1 MINISIG
8 SNDDWSALLAAIVAA
23 WAAAVAPGCR
33 LTKTW
38 ILFVL
43 LLLVFVLVAAA
54 ANILALASSLR
65 RLFWTVNLNSNG
77 FFILVLRI
85 LGLYNIFT
93 KLKHPMFGLNPLLLQ
108 DQIPTLVNELK
119 LLIKK

>member
-8 SNDDWSALLAAIVAA
+8 SNDDWSALLAAIAAA
-23 WAAAVAPGCR
+23 WAAAVAPGCK
-33 LTKTW
+33 LTKSW
-38 ILFVL
+38 ILLVLLLL

-77 FFILVLRI
+77 SIAPIKPFIKI
-85 LGLYNIFT
+85 
-93 KLKHPMFGLNPLLLQ
+93 
-108 DQIPTLVNELK
+108 
-119 LLIKK
+119 